1 MKQET
6 ANAASAP
13 LMHVVVSVAIAGIVA
28 LAIQEGQRQAMT
40 AGDFFVFFT
49 ALLVAAPV
57 KSLSSVNAV
66 LQRGLAAAS
75 SVFSVLD
82 QSTEP
87 LPTAGVSERL
97 RGDIRFDAV
106 SLRYPGRDVDALTDV
121 SLNIPAGRRVAF
133 VGASGSGKSTAMA
146 LLAGFYPLSRAMY

>member
-1 MKQET
+1 
-6 ANAASAP
+6 
-13 LMHVVVSVAIAGIVA
+13 
-28 LAIQEGQRQAMT
+28 
-40 AGDFFVFFT
+40 
-49 ALLVAAPV
+49 
-57 KSLSSVNAV
+57 
-66 LQRGLAAAS
+66 
-75 SVFSVLD
+75 VLD

-133 VGASGSGKSTAMA
+133 VGASGSGKVQRWHFSRAFT
-146 LLAGFYPLSRAMY
+146 PLSRAMY